1 MTTNTFVYP
10 HPINTFIIQQLNYTV
25 QEFCEQFQ
33 YPQSTVA
40 TWVSRERRNE
50 SLQVYFIYSLSLAT
64 SKSMD
69 WVYHE
74 LFKLQEEYDEHK
86 AKFKRTKKK
95 IEKE

>member
-40 TWVSRERRNE
+40 TWVSRERRIE
-50 SLQVYFIYSLSLAT
+50 SLPVSFIYSLSLAT

-74 LFKLQEEYDEHK
+74 LLKLQEEYDEHK
-86 AKFKRTKKK
+86 VKFKRTKKK

>member
-10 HPINTFIIQQLNYTV
+10 HPINTFIIKHLNYTV

-40 TWVSRERRNE
+40 TWVSRERRIE
-50 SLQVYFIYSLSLAT
+50 SLPVSFIYSLSLAT

-69 WVYHE
+69 WVYGE
-74 LFKLQEEYDEHK
+74 LLKLQDEYDDHK
-86 AKFKRTKKK
+86 ERFKRTKKH
-95 IEKE
+95 I

>member
-40 TWVSRERRNE
+40 TWVSRERRIE
-50 SLQVYFIYSLSLAT
+50 SLPVSFIYSLSLAT

-74 LFKLQEEYDEHK
+74 LLKLQEEYDEHK